1 MRESRRS
8 AGNKKSPSGEG
19 RGDLMNMDIQK
30 MDEARTM
37 LIEWGF
43 PEESATLLLTRATFG
58 LSLEEIRTLF
68 YPSLQVPVDNHQQ
81 PSEAQGE

>member
-1 MRESRRS
+1 M
-8 AGNKKSPSGEG
+8 
-19 RGDLMNMDIQK
+19 DMDIQK
-30 MDEARTM
+30 MAQARTM

-68 YPSLQVPVDNHQQ
+68 CPSQQEHSNNLQQ
-81 PSEAQGE
+81 PIANQGA